1 MSINFIPFLH
11 APLVIQFYVLVAF
24 MAIAGG
30 AVQFF
35 LTKGTM
41 YHKIIGRLWVLAM
54 GLVAVSGLFIHEIRM
69 FGMFSPIHFFSLMTV
84 FFLYLGVQAARK
96 KQIKKHQ
103 RIMSYT
109 YLLGLI
115 ITGFFTLWPGRLL
128 HQIFVAGGSVS

>member
-30 AVQFF
+30 AVHFF
-35 LTKGTM
+35 LKKGTIR
-41 YHKIIGRLWVLAM
+41 HKIIGWNWVLAM

>member
-1 MSINFIPFLH
+1 M
-11 APLVIQFYVLVAF
+11 
-24 MAIAGG
+24 
-30 AVQFF
+30 QFF
-35 LTKGTM
+35 LKKGTM
-41 YHKIIGRLWVLAM
+41 CHKIIGRLWVLAM

-69 FGMFSPIHFFSLMTV
+69 FGMFSPIHFLSLMTV

-109 YLLGLI
+109 HLLGLI